1 VYGIGFNDRK
11 KAGTKLWIASAAVAG
26 DAFRIEYRRQSKGH
40 LFQLSGNE
48 LKKVE

>member
-1 VYGIGFNDRK
+1 VDGIDFSDRR

-26 DAFRIEYRRQSKGH
+26 DAFRIEYRRQSKDH
-40 LFQLSGNE
+40 LFHLFGNE